1 MNDPLANPQDLIRR
15 VYGFVAYRVGDG
27 PDAEDIT
34 SDVFERAVRYRDSY
48 KRSKGEPIAWLIG
61 IARGCIADAHQQ
73 RVRRLDTGEL
83 DEDVTE
89 PEGETIESQTTQ
101 RLALH
106 DALARLDERER
117 ELVAL
122 RYGADL
128 SVRRIGRIVGM
139 KPNAVDVALH
149 RARARLRGQLEA
161 AERSPSRVEPEPRR
175 RSSAGRR

>member
-1 MNDPLANPQDLIRR
+1 MSDPLANPQDLIRR

-73 RVRRLDTGEL
+73 RLRR
-83 DEDVTE
+83 V
-89 PEGETIESQTTQ
+89 EGEELGDEIAEPARETLESETTE
-101 RLALH
+101 RLAVH

-128 SVRRIGRIVGM
+128 SVRRIARIVGM

-149 RARARLRGQLEA
+149 RARGRLRTLLEA
-161 AERSPSRVEPEPRR
+161 ADSPPSRLEPEVRR